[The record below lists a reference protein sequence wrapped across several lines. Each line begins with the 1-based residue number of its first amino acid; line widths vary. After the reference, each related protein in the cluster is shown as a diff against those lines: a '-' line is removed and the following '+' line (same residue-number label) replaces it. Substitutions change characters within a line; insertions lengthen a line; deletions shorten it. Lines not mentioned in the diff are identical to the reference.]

1 MFFKKSPDKQEL
13 PANSEVV
20 FSPVTGIV
28 VPLEKVSD
36 STFAQ
41 KILGDGLAVYPE
53 EGKIYSPVDGEVTT
67 LTDTLHAVC
76 LTSKQGA
83 ELLIHVGRDTVT
95 LNGRPFTCH
104 VKEGDKIRKGQLLLE
119 FDMEA
124 IDGAGLDL
132 TTPVIVVNSDDYEL
146 VKSEQDEITPK
157 DILLTLRR
165 K

>member
-1 MFFKKSPDKQEL
+1 MFFRKTPDKQEL
-13 PANSEVV
+13 PVNSEAI
-20 FSPVTGIV
+20 FSPVTGV
-28 VPLEKVSD
+28 VIPLEKVSD
-36 STFAQ
+36 PTFAQ
-41 KILGDGLAVYPE
+41 KILGDGLAIYPE

-119 FDMEA
+119 FDLEA

-132 TTPVIVVNSDDYEL
+132 TTPVIVANSDDYEL
-146 VKSEQDEITPK
+146 VKAEQTEITPN